1 MTNLTPLEAHVL
13 AYYLANSAKDFSMVG
28 RWFSPSYLAET
39 FADKMSVDVRPFGK
53 AAQNAA
59 VPAAKHYLA
68 HMIAHGGFENK
79 DQKFGGTM
87 HQLDAAGFKAALD
100 ALKASDSV
108 LAAADAGGADF
119 WATSFAELTK

>member
-1 MTNLTPLEAHVL
+1 
-13 AYYLANSAKDFSMVG
+13 MVG

-68 HMIAHGGFENK
+68 YMIAQGGFENK
-79 DQKFGGTM
+79 EQKFGGTM

-100 ALKASDSV
+100 ALKAADPV
-108 LAAADAGGADF
+108 LAAAAAGGADF
-119 WATSFAELTK
+119 WATTFAELTN